1 MKDAIDVTIDIRSLI
16 NVPEVTSLINGA
28 IFQTEKPSRRAHL
41 SDIVINC
48 SSITNNQ
55 DQVGRVNVAVY
66 WPNLSNGLADQAN
79 LTRVGKVVA
88 RFLDS
93 RQMDEFR
100 AEIENDGGVIVKDA
114 DGSNFYNIRCVY
126 RSIQDNYKNI

>member
-16 NVPEVTSLINGA
+16 NVLEVTSLINGD
-28 IFQTEKPSRRAHL
+28 IFQMERPSRRAHL

-88 RFLDS
+88 SFLDS
-93 RQMDEFR
+93 RWMEEFSL
-100 AEIENDGGVIVKDA
+100 EVEDGGVIVKDA

-126 RSIQDNYKNI
+126 RALQDNYKNI

>member
-16 NVPEVTSLINGA
+16 NVPEVTSLINGD
-28 IFQTEKPSRRAHL
+28 IFQTERPSKRAGL

-48 SSITNNQ
+48 SSVTNNQ

-88 RFLDS
+88 SFLDC
-93 RQMDEFR
+93 RWMEEFR
-100 AEIENDGGVIVKDA
+100 TEIEKDGGVIV
-114 DGSNFYNIRCVY
+114 
-126 RSIQDNYKNI
+126 